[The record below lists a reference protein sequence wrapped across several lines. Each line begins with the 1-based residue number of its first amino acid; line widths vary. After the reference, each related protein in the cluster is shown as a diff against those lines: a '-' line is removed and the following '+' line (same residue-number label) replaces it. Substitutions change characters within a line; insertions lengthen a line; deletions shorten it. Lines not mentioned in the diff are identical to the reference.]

1 MKTCLL
7 ALLFSVLLFSQTVSV
22 TFHYKPKLQSFSTV
36 RLAGSFQ
43 NWNINDPNYVMSFN
57 SADNL
62 YYKTISLS
70 PGTYTYKFVVDG
82 SYFTDPDNPVI
93 VDPQYQNSQ
102 IVVSDPMVTYLLPID
117 TNTVTQTTL
126 PNIKAIFAFNNHA
139 SVTPVITL
147 KINGNS
153 IAIPPGHYDS
163 TNKTFDYALF
173 GGQLYTGSNTILIG
187 INIGSS
193 FSTKTTKINVEP
205 DPKFNLLTEDMIYK
219 KPNILIYGRI
229 LTKQITGVII
239 NFNGTDYNTMP
250 DSLGNFAYPVNLKED
265 SNYVNVTVN
274 SPYGSKSIS
283 QVLVYLPD
291 NQPVITLSNS
301 IIGRTASITA
311 NAVSPGGYSLSSY
324 FWYQDPG
331 NPAQVSLGDVF
342 SQNISVSIPGIY
354 GEYIFK
360 VKVTDNR
367 GRYNVAG
374 YVIKSLQDSIH
385 IEGISEHPGWVD
397 KLNLYEIYTPS
408 YGQTQ
413 FGLKG
418 VLEKIDYLA
427 DLGINAIWM
436 TPIFDGN
443 YNGYAVKN
451 YYKVNPALG
460 TEDDL
465 RQIVQK
471 AHQKGIKVLLDLVIS
486 HTWTAHPFFQNI
498 LALKA
503 SSPFSDYYYW
513 SGTPGIS
520 SFNYYYN
527 WSDLPNLNVSNVEL
541 QNYLFNVAEYWIREF
556 EIDGYRC
563 DVAWGIEER
572 NSNFW
577 RVMRARLKNLKPEA
591 FLLAESPASNL
602 QEGHI
607 LDIFNNKFDAAYD
620 WDLRGFGTGAFNSI
634 LTENSNTSSLN
645 SVITKTYPVNA
656 YPLRFIENHDFLRA
670 ANEFGLSKSKLAHTI
685 VSTINGIP
693 LIYGGGEVGELSQL
707 NNINWSDPNNFK
719 PYFKKLLN
727 IRKNYIRNDANI
739 IILSSSGSNMIDSYL
754 TQSDT
759 SLLLTIA
766 NFSSSPSSFT
776 INFEGNIH
784 DSTVYL
790 NDLFNNTS
798 TYVSVSGLNSV
809 VFNLAAYEAKVYSL
823 QQYSITSVA
832 GNPSIVYNFQLSQNY
847 PNPFNPFTTIRYS
860 IPERSK
866 VTLKIYDIIG
876 RELLTLL
883 NGEVN
888 AGNYEIN
895 FNASKLSSGVYFYTL
910 KSNNFVS
917 TKKMLLIK

>member
-1 MKTCLL
+1 MKICLL
-7 ALLFSVLLFSQTVSV
+7 ILILSVNLFSQTVPV
-22 TFHYKPKLQSFSTV
+22 TFHYKPPMQSFSTV
-36 RLAGSFQ
+36 RIAGSFEG
-43 NWNINDPNYVMSFN
+43 WDINNSNYIMSYN
-57 SADNL
+57 SADSL
-62 YYKTISLS
+62 YYKTVNLS
-70 PGTYTYKFVVDG
+70 PATYQYKFVVDG
-82 SYFTDPDNPVI
+82 NYYPDPDTPDN

-102 IVVSDPMVTYLLPID
+102 IVVHDPMVTYLLPID

-126 PNIKAIFAFNNHA
+126 PHIKAIFAYNNPNLL
-139 SVTPVITL
+139 TPVITL
-147 KINGNS
+147 KINGNPVVLS
-153 IAIPPGHYDS
+153 SNNYDTAKKTLDYIP
-163 TNKTFDYALF
+163 L
-173 GGQLYTGSNTILIG
+173 GGQVSIGSNTIIAG
-187 INIGSS
+187 ISIGSS

-205 DPKFNLLTEDMIYK
+205 DPKFTLLTENMIYK
-219 KPNILIYGRI
+219 KPNILIYGKI

-239 NFNGTDYNTMP
+239 NFNGTDHNTMP
-250 DSLGNFAYPVNLKED
+250 DSLGNFAYPINLKED

-274 SPYGSKSIS
+274 SAFGSKSRS
-283 QVLVYLPD
+283 QVLYYLPD

-301 IIGRTASITA
+301 ISGRSASLTAS
-311 NAVSPGGYSLSSY
+311 AVSPGGYALSSY

-331 NPAQVSLGDVF
+331 NPSQVALGDVTA
-342 SQNISVSIPGIY
+342 QNISVNIPGIT

-360 VKVTDNR
+360 VRVTDSR
-367 GRYNVAG
+367 GRYNIAG
-374 YVIKSLQDSIH
+374 YIIKSLPDSIH

-397 KLNLYEIYTPS
+397 KLNLYEVYTPS

-443 YNGYAVKN
+443 YNGYAVRN
-451 YYKVNPALG
+451 YLKINPALG
-460 TEDDL
+460 TEEDL
-465 RQIVQK
+465 KQIVQK
-471 AHQKGIKVLLDLVIS
+471 AHQKGIKIILDLVIS

-498 LALKA
+498 LTLKA

-527 WSDLPNLNVSNVEL
+527 WTDLPNLNVSNVEL

-556 EIDGYRC
+556 DIDGYRC

-577 RVMRARLKNLKPEA
+577 KVMRARLKNLKPEA

-602 QEGHI
+602 QEGHT

-620 WDLRGFGTGAFNSI
+620 WDLRGFGIGAFNSI
-634 LTENSNTSSLN
+634 LAGTSNTSSLN
-645 SVITKTYPVNA
+645 TVITRTYPINS

-670 ANEFGLSKSKLAHTI
+670 PNEFGLSKSKLAHTI
-685 VSTINGIP
+685 VFTINGIP

-719 PYFKKLLN
+719 PYFKKLID
-727 IRKNYIRNDANI
+727 IRKNYIRNDAHV

-759 SLLLTIA
+759 SVLLTIA
-766 NFSSSPSSFT
+766 NFSSSPASFT
-776 INFEGNIH
+776 INFADNIH
-784 DSTVYL
+784 DSAVYI
-790 NDLFNNTS
+790 NYLFNNTS
-798 TYVSVSGLNSV
+798 TYVSTAVLNSII
-809 VFNLAAYEAKVYSL
+809 FNLAAYEAKVYSL
-823 QQYSITSVA
+823 QQYSISSVD
-832 GNPSIVYNFQLSQNY
+832 GNPPIVSDFQLSQNY
-847 PNPFNPFTTIRYS
+847 PNPFNPSTSIRYS
-860 IPERSK
+860 IPGRSK
-866 VTLKIYDIIG
+866 ITLKLYDITG

-895 FNASKLSSGVYFYTL
+895 FNASKLPSGVYFYTL
-910 KSNNFVS
+910 RSGTFVS
-917 TKKMLLIK
+917 TKKMLLLK